1 MGFFSRHRSYT
12 EKVLAFRK
20 KRRMFAKAALVVLA
34 VACMHSLFLQSF
46 EIDSSAM
53 QPTLVKGDRILSF
66 PLPVGASTLFG
77 KLPPLS
83 DVRRGELI
91 IVTPDRIPTESWRFR
106 AWDGLV
112 RLFTFQ
118 LVSPFASRY
127 GKGFASPGAY
137 RVIGIPGD
145 TLRLRDSIYEIRPRG
160 ASGFSSEFGL
170 SDASYSIK
178 AAAPVSPE
186 EKARL
191 SPLEYSLGANEYFVA
206 CDDRSAFLGS
216 PLWGPIDSG
225 RIIGRVVAIFW
236 PLSHMKLP

>member
-1 MGFFSRHRSYT
+1 MGLFSRHRSYT

-20 KRRMFAKAALVVLA
+20 KREILAKAALVILA
-34 VACMHSLFLQSF
+34 VACAHSLFLQSF

-53 QPTLVKGDRILSF
+53 QPTLVKGDQVLSF
-66 PLPVGASTLFG
+66 PLPVGALTLFG

-83 DVRRGELI
+83 DVKRGELI
-91 IVTPDRIPTESWRFR
+91 IVAPDPLPTESFWFR

-118 LVSPFASRY
+118 LISPFSSRY
-127 GKGFASPGAY
+127 GKDFASPGVY

-145 TLRLRDSIYEIRPRG
+145 TLRLRESIYEIRPRG
-160 ASGFSSEFGL
+160 ASGFTREFGL
-170 SDASYSIK
+170 TASSYSIK
-178 AAAPVSPE
+178 AAAAPSPME
-186 EKARL
+186 RALL
-191 SPLEYSLGANEYFVA
+191 SPAEYSLGANEFFVA

-225 RIIGRVVAIFW
+225 RILGRVVAIFW
-236 PLSHMKLP
+236 PLRHMKLP